1 MVKNLTKEQY
11 WNLFQNLPSKIKTKI
26 VSEQTA
32 MEIFDICDKNDLD
45 LNEISKISEFV
56 GQTLLGVLSPKEF
69 EQVLTQEITLKKTII
84 KKINEE
90 IQEVIFS
97 PIKEDLEKLYSIKL
111 DIPEIRKSEPY
122 DDKEVNEITKKKTP
136 RKDSYRETVEEI

>member
-1 MVKNLTKEQY
+1 MTKELTKNEY
-11 WNLFQNLPSKIKTKI
+11 WALFQKLPTHMKEFILSEDTAIDIFNVCDENKI
-26 VSEQTA
+26 EL
-32 MEIFDICDKNDLD
+32 E
-45 LNEISKISEFV
+45 KISDV
-56 GQTLLGVLSPKEF
+56 AKIIGKILLGILSPDEL
-69 EQVLTQEITLKKTII
+69 ENVL
-84 KKINEE
+84 NEE
-90 IQEVIFS
+90 INLKKPQARLMNQEIQKIIFS